1 MIDIFSNLSLQR
13 EDILSRI
20 AASLQLDQTRK
31 QKMESA
37 YKALCAIINE
47 DDGFFKGME
56 IDIYPQGSVLIGTT
70 LKPFRG
76 EEFDL
81 DIVLHIKK
89 GGTKFTPLQIYNA
102 LYEKLSTDG
111 RYAHMTERKRRCIRL
126 NYAGDFHM
134 DILPGCQIIIT
145 DGNNIMV
152 PDRELRG
159 WSQSNPKGYGE
170 WFLEIASRVYNPQLE
185 RYYRQRVEMKAEV
198 EELPNDDF
206 YTKKPLQRAV
216 QLIKRY
222 RDIYF
227 ERESQYATSSI
238 ILTTISAQYY
248 QGENS
253 VFETIDS
260 VLSRIFNAARPNYS
274 ISRLK
279 VLNPV
284 NQLEDFTEKWDKD
297 GKMYEKFLAFI
308 KDFSGKWQALKEDF
322 SRSANA
328 YESLFGDSV
337 YKGAIRA
344 QLEAFGTQSSSPFA
358 QAGSFI
364 IGGNMKT
371 DRQGNINLYNGERN
385 KPHRDFG
392 DLYEGKSSA
401 K

>member
-1 MIDIFSNLSLQR
+1 MIDIFSNLILQR

-37 YKALCAIINE
+37 YKALCGIINE
-47 DDGFFKGME
+47 DYGFFKGME

-76 EEFDL
+76 DEFDL
-81 DIVLHIKK
+81 DIVLHIKR

-102 LYEKLSTDG
+102 LYQKLSSDG
-111 RYAHMTERKRRCIRL
+111 RYAHMAERKRRCIRL

-134 DILPGCQIIIT
+134 DILPGCQIIVT

-152 PDRELRG
+152 PDRELKG

-170 WFLEIASRVYNPQLE
+170 WFLDIASRVYNPQLE
-185 RYYRQRVEMKAEV
+185 RFYRQRVEMKAEV
-198 EELPNDDF
+198 EELPDDDF
-206 YTKKPLQRAV
+206 YLKKPLQRAV

-227 ERESQYATSSI
+227 ERQPQYATSSI
-238 ILTTISAQYY
+238 ILTTISAQFY

-253 VFETIDS
+253 VFATIDS
-260 VLSRIFNAARPNYS
+260 VLSRIFDAARSNHS

-284 NQLEDFTEKWDKD
+284 NQLEDFTEKWEKDDKL
-297 GKMYEKFLAFI
+297 YEKFVTFI
-308 KDFSGKWQALKEDF
+308 KDFSAKWQLLKEDF
-322 SRSANA
+322 SRSASA
-328 YESLFGDSV
+328 YESLFGDSA

-344 QLEAFGTQSSSPFA
+344 QLEAFGRQSTAPIA
-358 QAGSFI
+358 KAGSLI
-364 IGGNMKT
+364 IGGDMRT
-371 DRQGNINLYNGERN
+371 DRQGNLNQYEGERN

-392 DLYEGKSSA
+392 DL
-401 K
+401 